1 MSSPVQMRV
10 AEIWRYPIKSMR
22 GERLDR
28 ALLGADG
35 VQGDRL
41 VQVFLPNGQ
50 VATAR
55 RYPRL
60 LALSGTLDAS
70 DGPLVNG
77 LPWDSRDA
85 AALVAAA
92 TTPGARLAMS
102 EEHRFD
108 ILPLL
113 VATDGAVSAFG
124 HDGRRLRPNIVVGGV
139 DGLTE
144 REWEGA
150 TLEIDDVR
158 IALADLRGRCVMT
171 TVDPD
176 TNALDPEVL
185 RSIVRRFEGRL
196 ALNADVARGGAIAV
210 GDPVRI
216 VMPAT
221 AEAAFV

>member
-150 TLEIDDVR
+150 TLEIDDAR